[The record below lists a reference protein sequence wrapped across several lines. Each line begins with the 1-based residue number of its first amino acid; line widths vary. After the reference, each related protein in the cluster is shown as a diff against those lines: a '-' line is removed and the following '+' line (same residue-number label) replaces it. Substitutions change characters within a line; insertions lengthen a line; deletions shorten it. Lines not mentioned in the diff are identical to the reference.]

1 MPAAASADRTRRSR
15 LSSKAVSGIM
25 LPSSIS
31 PGKEISGLP
40 SSSARSLASW
50 GEHRAGLLAQHVGIG
65 ARLRRLEAEQHL
77 VLPDHLCL
85 LDQHVFDDAPFEVL
99 DRLAAHSPSAR
110 LEAPRS
116 RLWYG
121 F

>member
-1 MPAAASADRTRRSR
+1 MSNLSRREFLERSMMAAAAASMPAAASADRTRRSR

-65 ARLRRLEAEQHL
+65 ARLRRLEAEQQ
-77 VLPDHLCL
+77 PG
-85 LDQHVFDDAPFEVL
+85 
-99 DRLAAHSPSAR
+99 LA
-110 LEAPRS
+110 
-116 RLWYG
+116 
-121 F
+121 